1 MLSRWHS
8 LFSVKLDAM
17 HLMLCIDREMNAEHP
32 RRKKFL
38 LDLSQAIFSQY
49 EEDQQLLKNARDAAG
64 LVGPPTRTKRVKY
77 IRRVVGNPESVAKRM
92 MLVLNA
98 HREIDHQCHAQAE
111 AGMNTDA
118 LTVADVAYPLVT
130 KRVMAVFQRQ
140 LIHVKNGCISDDPKH
155 LPYVQVGT
163 VNFHNTGHHLPHYQ
177 SLRGTSKVEAV
188 HLVLDQTF
196 YTQRGIGNEVFDAR
210 LGWWILGYN
219 RRHLRALGKKVPPDH
234 ASEGINCAY

>member
-1 MLSRWHS
+1 
-8 LFSVKLDAM
+8 
-17 HLMLCIDREMNAEHP
+17 MNAEHP

-64 LVGPPTRTKRVKY
+64 LVGPPTRVKY
-77 IRRVVGNPESVAKRM
+77 IHWVVGNPESVAKRM
-92 MLVLNA
+92 MLMLNA

-111 AGMNTDA
+111 AAGMNTDA

-140 LIHVKNGCISDDPKH
+140 LIHVKNGCISDDPKR

-163 VNFHNTGHHLPHYQ
+163 VDFHNTGHHLPHYQ
-177 SLRGTSKVEAV
+177 SLCGTSKNEAV
-188 HLVLDQTF
+188 HSVLD
-196 YTQRGIGNEVFDAR
+196 
-210 LGWWILGYN
+210 
-219 RRHLRALGKKVPPDH
+219 
-234 ASEGINCAY
+234 